1 MTLRPHLLWQRLAVV
16 MAVAMIA
23 AVAVALRTV
32 RLEDRPV
39 HPDEA
44 NQAWKL
50 GELLET
56 GAYRYDPHDHHG
68 PALYYLAWPLVR
80 LQSGG
85 VFAASAMAFY
95 RLTPA
100 LFGVALAMMALA
112 AARPLGP
119 TEALAAAALTAL
131 SPAMVAY
138 SRFFIHEM
146 LLVAFTFGLLLSVW
160 RHAVAPTWR
169 SAAAAGLSLGL
180 MQSTK
185 ETWLVAV
192 AALALAVAATVPPR
206 ELRRH
211 LAAHVGH
218 ILLGLGVA
226 AAVSLLFYSSFGTNP
241 RGPLDA
247 WTAYATY
254 LGRGVAADATAHRH
268 PVGWYLGLLIGRPA
282 GVGVRGG
289 EVLILLLGLTGLLA
303 AWRRPVVPGAAAVA
317 RRALG
322 LFAVVL
328 TAAYSL
334 LPYKTPWC
342 LLSFWHAWI
351 LLAGI
356 GAAIL
361 LETLPRPLPRLLAGL
376 LLAAGALGLGR
387 DAWLA
392 ATRDAAHPRHPYAY
406 AQTSRAFLDLVR
418 RLEELRQA
426 TPAGEAL
433 TVFIMAP
440 AEDTWPLPWYLR
452 HHTHAGW
459 WTDLDPAAVQAHP
472 AVLVTTPELAQGLP
486 ADWNDNY
493 LQEYHGQRP
502 GVLLVASIRRD
513 HWARWLARHAQGT
526 ARTAPDSPQAEG
538 PW

>member
-1 MTLRPHLLWQRLAVV
+1 MTPRPHPLWQRRVAVV
-16 MAVAMIA
+16 AVAVIA

-56 GAYRYDPHDHHG
+56 GVYRYDPHEHHG

-85 VFAASAMAFY
+85 VFAASAMGSY

-100 LFGVALAMMALA
+100 LFGVVLAMMALA

-119 TEALAAAALTAL
+119 TPALAAAALTAL
-131 SPAMVAY
+131 SPAMVVY

-146 LLVAFTFGLLLSVW
+146 LMVVFTFGLVLSVW
-160 RHAVAPTWR
+160 RHAVVPTWH
-169 SAAAAGLSLGL
+169 SAAAAGLCLGL

-185 ETWLVAV
+185 ETWVVAA
-192 AALALAVAATVPPR
+192 AALAVAVAATVPPR
-206 ELRRH
+206 EIRRH

-226 AAVSLLFYSSFGTNP
+226 AAVSLLLYSSFGTNP

-247 WTAYATY
+247 WAAYGTY
-254 LGRGVAADATAHRH
+254 LGRGTAATAHRH
-268 PVGWYLGLLIGRPA
+268 PVGWYLGLLVSRPD

-289 EVLILLLGLTGLLA
+289 EALILVLGLAGLLA
-303 AWRRPVVPGAAAVA
+303 AWRQPGRPGAASVA

-322 LFAVVL
+322 LYAVVL

-342 LLSFWHAWI
+342 LLYKTPWCLLSFWHAWI
-351 LLAGI
+351 LLAGL
-356 GAAIL
+356 GTAAL

-376 LLAAGALGLGR
+376 ILAAGAAGLGR

-426 TPAGEAL
+426 TPTGEAL
-433 TVFIMAP
+433 TVFTMAP
-440 AEDTWPLPWYLR
+440 PEDNWPLPWYLR
-452 HHTHAGW
+452 HLTQAGW
-459 WTDLDPAAVQAHP
+459 WTALDPTAVQARP
-472 AVLVTTPELAQGLP
+472 AVLITTPALAAGLP
-486 ADWNDNY
+486 ADWNDSY
-493 LQEYHGQRP
+493 VQEYHGLRP
-502 GVLLVASIRRD
+502 GVLLVVSIRRD
-513 HWARWLARHAQGT
+513 HWTRWLARHA
-526 ARTAPDSPQAEG
+526 AAAP
-538 PW
+538 